1 MKERRPPQPPFLFF
15 TEPLH
20 VTALLDQA
28 GAFNGLGE
36 SFLGEAIVMRVTKSI
51 VLGIAATFILG
62 TGIISAAAA
71 NAPRAPMAQP

>member
-36 SFLGEAIVMRVTKSI
+36 SFLGEAIVM
-51 VLGIAATFILG
+51 
-62 TGIISAAAA
+62 
-71 NAPRAPMAQP
+71 